1 MIFLNRMMEQLVNF
15 VIRPPRADYSPSI
28 DLLEQ
33 EFLLKGRK
41 YTRKDLQVLNSRGHV
56 LQCSH
61 YMPQSPPEDEPL
73 PCVIYCHGNSGCRA
87 DANEAAIILLPCNIT
102 VFTLDFSGSGLSDGN
117 YVSLGWN
124 ETDDLMSVVNYLRT
138 DEKVSRIGLW
148 GRSMGAVT
156 CLMYGAQDPSIA
168 GMVLDSPF
176 ANLNNL
182 MMELVDVY
190 KIRLP
195 KFTVKVAVQ
204 YMRKAIQKKAHFD
217 IMDLDTVQ
225 VAKKSFIPALFGH
238 ATEDAFIQPHHSDL
252 IFKAYNGDK
261 NIIKFDGDH
270 NSPRPQFYYDSI
282 TIFFYNVLRPP
293 DAPVVPEVPEP
304 IYFDD
309 ALDMDDVDEDTLYEM
324 LGAVRPPSST
334 NTGSSPAGGT
344 SSDGPSSDSTED
356 ALSQTRSRWQMSRTV
371 VPVDLI
377 GKEGDLTDVRDCDS
391 DGFEG
396 TSSCAEAFE
405 NGIHSSHSKVS
416 TPNNDKTWAPFIQSG
431 DKFGV
436 VGPTSPSYEQ
446 LFASEPTNSD
456 DEERMVMDAIAA
468 SLHDVDIKEA
478 EQKTRNEVRRTAVT
492 TSTNSSRFDTFSQR
506 LRSTF
511 FRSSRRNGSK

>member
-1 MIFLNRMMEQLVNF
+1 MNF
-15 VIRPPRADYSPSI
+15 VIRPPRANYSPSL
-28 DLLEQ
+28 DLLEH
-33 EFLLKGRK
+33 EFLLKSRK
-41 YTRKDLQVLNSRGHV
+41 YMRKDLQVVNSRGHV

-61 YMPQSPPEDEPL
+61 YMPQNPPKNEAL

-124 ETDDLMSVVNYLRT
+124 ETDDLRAVVNHLRT
-138 DEKVSRIGLW
+138 DEQVSCIGLW

-156 CLMYGAQDPSIA
+156 CLMYGAQDPLIA

-225 VAKKSFIPALFGH
+225 VAKKAHIPALFGH
-238 ATEDAFIQPHHSDL
+238 ATDDAFIQPHHSDL
-252 IFKAYNGDK
+252 IFKAYTGDK

-282 TIFFYNVLRPP
+282 TIFFLNVLRPP
-293 DAPVVPEVPEP
+293 DAPVVPEPEP
-304 IYFDD
+304 HFFDD
-309 ALDMDDVDEDTLYEM
+309 ALDIDDLDEDTLYEM
-324 LGAVRPPSST
+324 LGAVRPSSDT
-334 NTGSSPAGGT
+334 NTESSPAAGN
-344 SSDGPSSDSTED
+344 SSDGPSTESTED
-356 ALSQTRSRWQMSRTV
+356 ALSHTRSRWQMSRTV
-371 VPVDLI
+371 VPVNLSDQQ
-377 GKEGDLTDVRDCDS
+377 GDLSDLRICDGEGS
-391 DGFEG
+391 EG
-396 TSSCAEAFE
+396 TSSRAEASE
-405 NGIHSSHSKVS
+405 NGVHADQSKVPS
-416 TPNNDKTWAPFIQSG
+416 SNGRDKCWEHVCQLG
-431 DKFGV
+431 DDFKAAGHS
-436 VGPTSPSYEQ
+436 SPSYEP
-446 LFASEPTNSD
+446 FFENEPTNSD
-456 DEERMVMDAIAA
+456 DEERMFMEAIAA
-468 SLHDVDIKEA
+468 SLHDVDRKEA
-478 EQKTRNEVRRTAVT
+478 EQKNKTVVLRNENTPSA
-492 TSTNSSRFDTFSQR
+492 NSSRLDTISQR

-511 FRSSRRNGSK
+511 FRGGRRNGSK